1 MIGAKGVVKAAL
13 APAGQVMVD
22 GELWQAVSD
31 EGPLPE
37 GERVEVRSMDG
48 LTLRV
53 TRASQRA

>member
-1 MIGAKGVVKAAL
+1 
-13 APAGQVMVD
+13 MVD